1 MKSRIK
7 NWLNKFNR
15 KTRLWMT
22 GRYGPDKLSLH
33 ICALSCIFMV
43 VGTFFLRVAFAVVAT
58 ALMIIAVA
66 RICSK
71 NLERRA
77 AELNSYERLLSRL
90 RGWASLQKKEM
101 AGAQNSQILQMQVR
115 QNPARSK
122 GQGQN

>member
-43 VGTFFLRVAFAVVAT
+43 VGTFFLRVAFAV
-58 ALMIIAVA
+58 
-66 RICSK
+66 S
-71 NLERRA
+71 
-77 AELNSYERLLSRL
+77 RLL
-90 RGWASLQKKEM
+90 
-101 AGAQNSQILQMQVR
+101 
-115 QNPARSK
+115 
-122 GQGQN
+122 